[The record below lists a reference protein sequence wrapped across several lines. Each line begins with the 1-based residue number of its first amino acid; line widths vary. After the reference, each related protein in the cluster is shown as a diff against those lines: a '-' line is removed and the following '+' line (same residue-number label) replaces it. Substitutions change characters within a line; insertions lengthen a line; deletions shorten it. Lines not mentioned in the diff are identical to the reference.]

1 MQSTTNFRG
10 PFQNPSHS
18 DTIKYLQLIWKNEK
32 LCKDL
37 LPYEDEFLSQLIN
50 VIEQKEKEI
59 KNKKHNFDQETLD
72 FMELDL
78 QRVKYFI
85 KDYLRIRL
93 AKIEKYLYYILK
105 NNLASLLSETEAKF
119 VVDLINMKA
128 VYFNEGLKKV
138 VAVANNFRP
147 FYDKYKN
154 SNIVSCD
161 VKIKSEKDLIL
172 GNYYNIKIKKALT
185 NDLIGEIV

>member
-37 LPYEDEFLSQLIN
+37 LPYEDEFLTQLIN

-128 VYFNEGLKKV
+128 VYFNEH
-138 VAVANNFRP
+138 
-147 FYDKYKN
+147 
-154 SNIVSCD
+154 
-161 VKIKSEKDLIL
+161 
-172 GNYYNIKIKKALT
+172 
-185 NDLIGEIV
+185 